1 MRKFEFHNKGTVA
14 SLGRGEGI
22 AVVGDKKYQ
31 GWKAA
36 QLKSWWI
43 CATSSLLEDSAR
55 PEKGRFL

>member
-43 CATSSLLEDSAR
+43 CATSSLLEGFRSS
-55 PEKGRFL
+55 